1 MPVTSAAI
9 DHCQAAVQNQGAMGR
24 SDRTRATTMLRIMIV
39 AAAAALVALALGAGT
54 PVRAQDDCDAVTKRA
69 LREFKTTLDQ
79 HKERWVELQGT
90 ANESD
95 PPIMQAREKR
105 RPPVPIDCGVLVH
118 GQGQDDTLCNV
129 LFPPASVP
137 GVRE

>member
-1 MPVTSAAI
+1 
-9 DHCQAAVQNQGAMGR
+9 MGR
-24 SDRTRATTMLRIMIV
+24 SDRTPATTMLRIITV
-39 AAAAALVALALGAGT
+39 AAAAALVALALTSAGT
-54 PVRAQDDCDAVTKRA
+54 PVRAEDDCDAVTKRA

>member
-39 AAAAALVALALGAGT
+39 AAAALVALALGAGR
-54 PVRAQDDCDAVTKRA
+54 PVRAEDDCDAVTKHA

-95 PPIMQAREKR
+95 PPIMQAREKK
-105 RPPVPIDCGVLVH
+105 RPPVPIDCGVLAH
-118 GQGQDDTLCNV
+118 GRG
-129 LFPPASVP
+129 
-137 GVRE
+137 

>member
-1 MPVTSAAI
+1 MLLTSAAT

-24 SDRTRATTMLRIMIV
+24 SDRTPATIMLRIITV
-39 AAAAALVALALGAGT
+39 AAAAALVALALTSAGT
-54 PVRAQDDCDAVTKRA
+54 PVRAEDDCDAVTKRA

-95 PPIMQAREKR
+95 PPIMQ
-105 RPPVPIDCGVLVH
+105 
-118 GQGQDDTLCNV
+118 LCNYYK
-129 LFPPASVP
+129 LFPPAYSSWSQ
-137 GVRE
+137 GVKAPETVGRN